1 MTVSRRTRLAILAA
15 ALMAVPLGAR
25 TARARDDLDPAIET
39 LGGARRERPFQPWQ
53 VSAGV
58 RSALFH
64 SAGFDPFSSND
75 AFTQFSAT
83 ATWAFR
89 STPRL
94 ATAVGASIDAGS
106 ADGQARGAS
115 TSLALTRVALVV
127 EQRFAPR
134 PWAYAFLR
142 IAPGWLRGTAT
153 LDDPSLT
160 APLETTF
167 STFGVDGSLG
177 AGGRVTPRGSRVGF
191 WIVGDAGYGWAP
203 AQHLV
208 LSPALPASDRDKAG
222 TTSLADFAPRG
233 AFFRLGLALGF

>member
-1 MTVSRRTRLAILAA
+1 MTVNRRTRLGILAA
-15 ALMAVPLGAR
+15 ALAALPLEAR
-25 TARARDDLDPAIET
+25 TARAHDDLEPAIQS
-39 LGGARRERPFQPWQ
+39 LDGLRHERPFQPWQ

-64 SAGFDPFSSND
+64 STGYDPFSSND

-89 STPRL
+89 TAPRL

-106 ADGQARGAS
+106 ADGEARGAS
-115 TSLALTRVALVV
+115 TSLSLTRVALVV
-127 EQRFAPR
+127 EERFAPR

-142 IAPGWLRGTAT
+142 VAPCWLRGTAT

-177 AGGRVTPRGSRVGF
+177 AAARTTPRGSRVGF

-203 AQHLV
+203 AQHFA

-222 TTSLADFAPRG
+222 ATSLADFAPRG